1 MSLGPVMLDLRGTT
15 LADDERALLRH
26 PNVGGVILFTRNF
39 ESPAQVAELVR
50 QIHAVREP
58 RLLVCVDH
66 EGGRVQRFRSGFTR
80 LPAARL
86 FGQIY
91 DRDARRGRLLAEAAG
106 WIMASELR
114 AVGVDFSFAP
124 VLDLDRGISRVIGDR
139 AFHSDPR
146 VVADLGG
153 AYLQGMRRAGMAA
166 TAKHFP
172 GHGGVEADSH
182 VAIPV
187 DGRELTVIMEE
198 DVLPFRRLFADGLA
212 AVMPAHVTYPHADA
226 RPAGFSPFWLK
237 DVLRRR
243 LGFQGLVF
251 SDDLSMEGASVA
263 GDHLARA
270 EAALGAGCDMALVCN
285 CPEAAAKVVEGLRF
299 DDDPVFHV
307 RVARMHGRHAVT
319 PDELHRD
326 LHWHQ
331 AHEAIARLADDPSL
345 ELNLA

>member
-1 MSLGPVMLDLRGTT
+1 MSLGPVLLDLRGTT
-15 LADDERALLRH
+15 LADDERELLRH
-26 PNVGGVILFTRNF
+26 PNVGGVILFSRNF
-39 ESPAQVAELVR
+39 ESPAQLAELAR

-86 FGQIY
+86 FGHIY
-91 DRDARRGRLLAEAAG
+91 DRDARRGRQLAEAAG

-124 VLDLDRGISRVIGDR
+124 VLDLDRGISSVIGDR
-139 AFHSDPR
+139 AFHSDPAA
-146 VVADLGG
+146 VADLAG
-153 AYLQGMRRAGMAA
+153 AYVQGMRKAGMAA

-172 GHGGVEADSH
+172 GHGGVAADSH

-187 DGRELTVIMEE
+187 DERELAIILEE
-198 DVLPFRRLFADGLA
+198 DVLPFRRLFADGIA
-212 AVMPAHVTYPHADA
+212 AVMPAHVSYPHADA
-226 RPAGFSPFWLK
+226 RPAGFSTFWLK

-263 GDHLARA
+263 GDYLARA
-270 EAALGAGCDMALVCN
+270 HAALDAGCDMVLVCN
-285 CPEAAAKVVEGLRF
+285 RQEAAVQVVEGLHLGN
-299 DDDPVFHV
+299 DPVFHA
-307 RVARMHGRHAVT
+307 RMARMHGRHAIT
-319 PDELHRD
+319 TAELHQNP
-326 LHWHQ
+326 HWHQ
-331 AHEAIARLADDPSL
+331 TRETIARLADDPTL
-345 ELNLA
+345 DLHLA